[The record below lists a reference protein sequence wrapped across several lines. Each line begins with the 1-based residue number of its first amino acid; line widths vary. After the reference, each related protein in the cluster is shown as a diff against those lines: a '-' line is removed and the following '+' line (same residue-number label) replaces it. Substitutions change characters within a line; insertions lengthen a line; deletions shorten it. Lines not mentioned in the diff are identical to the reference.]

1 MRRCNVQEER
11 ALAIAGVLS
20 RACPGVRDDV
30 DDEEVR
36 EDERV

>member
-1 MRRCNVQEER
+1 MSKRNVQEER
-11 ALAIAGVLS
+11 ALAIAGVLF

-30 DDEEVR
+30 SDEEVR